1 MATAKAKTTEPRNR
15 PEAGAASRA
24 PAGTAVAPAPPPPR
38 ITSAALM
45 GLADNALARLLGA
58 PGFKRI
64 DDPAALWQYR
74 GPRCIL
80 DVFLYADGPVYRVAH
95 LEFRRAGTGG
105 GPMEGRD
112 AEKCFS
118 GLLPGAKGKG

>member
-1 MATAKAKTTEPRNR
+1 
-15 PEAGAASRA
+15 
-24 PAGTAVAPAPPPPR
+24 APAPPPPR